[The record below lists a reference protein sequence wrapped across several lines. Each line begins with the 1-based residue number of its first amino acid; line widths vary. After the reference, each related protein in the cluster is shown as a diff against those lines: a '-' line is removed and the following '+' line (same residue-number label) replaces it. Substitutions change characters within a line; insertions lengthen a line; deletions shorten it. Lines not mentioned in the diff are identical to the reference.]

1 MLHAKVLFAHR
12 HWNIIF
18 QKESN
23 SHLNVLT
30 LYTYCL
36 KYMCKNYNSHYPG
49 TLLKIILHPLIK
61 FAIKFKPGWIA
72 VIFFFFLI
80 QKRIFWQKQ
89 DPLRIYCTPSGVRVY
104 SRAETVIQYQISV
117 RQGKF
122 FHGICSIT
130 PFSLT

>member
-61 FAIKFKPGWIA
+61 FAIKLKPEWIA
-72 VIFFFFLI
+72 VIFFFFFLI
-80 QKRIFWQKQ
+80 QKRIF
-89 DPLRIYCTPSGVRVY
+89 
-104 SRAETVIQYQISV
+104 
-117 RQGKF
+117 
-122 FHGICSIT
+122 
-130 PFSLT
+130 